1 MYKTHHL
8 KVGRRTMGFFFFWLF
23 FFIISLKKICYIKV
37 EFQRL
42 DLFKL
47 LDHKII
53 TQIADFRA
61 RNVTKAG
68 LFGME

>member
-8 KVGRRTMGFFFFWLF
+8 KVGRRTMGVFFFGCF
-23 FFIISLKKICYIKV
+23 FFIISLKNFCYIKV

>member
-8 KVGRRTMGFFFFWLF
+8 KVGRRTMGVFFLVVFFYYIF
-23 FFIISLKKICYIKV
+23 KKKICYIKV

>member
-1 MYKTHHL
+1 M
-8 KVGRRTMGFFFFWLF
+8 GGFFLF
-23 FFIISLKKICYIKV
+23 FFLIISLKKFCYIKV

>member
-1 MYKTHHL
+1 MDN
-8 KVGRRTMGFFFFWLF
+8 VFFL
-23 FFIISLKKICYIKV
+23 IISLKIICYIKV
-37 EFQRL
+37 EFQKL

-47 LDHKII
+47 SDHKII
-53 TQIADFRA
+53 TQIADFQA

>member
-8 KVGRRTMGFFFFWLF
+8 KVGRRTMGGFFFGCF
-23 FFIISLKKICYIKV
+23 FFIISLKKFCYIKV